1 MIKTYKHY
9 GKEVIFQQI
18 QDKRFI
24 DVLKENN
31 VNYTELPILDYR
43 VLLYHKEA
51 ENYYAIIVPVN
62 AVEVYLEN
70 VYITKEIPLDMNW
83 ENLVEDINNQ
93 RNGETPM
100 MLKTKAKL
108 LCEKAEKLVLES
120 ENKNDDGFFS
130 SLDTEI
136 NPAYFRQA
144 LITLGYSI
152 EEVLEMEHH
161 DVNEEYLRRFLINA

>member
-1 MIKTYKHY
+1 M
-9 GKEVIFQQI
+9 
-18 QDKRFI
+18 
-24 DVLKENN
+24 KENN

-62 AVEVYLEN
+62 AVEAYVEN
-70 VYITKEIPLDMNW
+70 VYITKEIPLDMDW
-83 ENLVEDINNQ
+83 CSLVEDINNQ
-93 RNGETPM
+93 RSGDCPM
-100 MLKTKAKL
+100 ELKTKAKL
-108 LCEKAEKLVLES
+108 LCEKAEELVLES
-120 ENKNDDGFFS
+120 ENKNDEFFA
-130 SLDTEI
+130 SLDTVI

-161 DVNEEYLRRFLINA
+161 DVSEEYLRGFLINA